1 MISILLSTYKSN
13 LDYLKQQI
21 CSILR
26 QTEQDWE
33 LLIYNDGE
41 NNTKEYNDM
50 MWKFVQDKRVQYYDH
65 GHIGCVGSFNY
76 LLSFAHGEY
85 IAICDHDDIWET
97 DKLEVEKKYLDE
109 HPEVDCV
116 FGWLRW
122 FGEQNKLEKFRIT
135 DEEISHELNFYQP
148 VKNPTA
154 MFRKKRFGKMESP
167 FDKASDFWY
176 WSQYKD
182 RHYHLIEKVLVNYR
196 RHPGELTKDKTEFRN
211 NSARVIRENMRESFG
226 VDVTLDVCKML
237 DPYSATYNE
246 ALKQFIGG
254 IIRENRILHR

>member
-1 MISILLSTYKSN
+1 MISIILSSYKSN
-13 LDYLKQQI
+13 KDYLNQQI

-33 LLIYNDGE
+33 LLIYNDGTE
-41 NNTKEYNDM
+41 WLKEY
-50 MWKFVQDKRVQYYDH
+50 VQSLNNKKIIYYDH
-65 GHIGCVGSFNY
+65 GHIGCVGAFNVLY
-76 LLSFAHGEY
+76 SQARGEY
-85 IAICDHDDIWET
+85 IAICDHDDIWEP

-122 FGEQNKLEKFRIT
+122 FGQQNKLEKFHIT
-135 DEEISHELNFYQP
+135 DEEISRELNFYQP

-154 MFRKKRFGKMESP
+154 MFRKKRFGPMEAP

-176 WSQYKD
+176 WSKYKG
-182 RHYHLIEKVLVNYR
+182 RHYHLIEKFLVNYR
-196 RHPGELTKDKTEFRN
+196 RHPQELTKDKTEFRE
-211 NSARVIRENMRESFG
+211 NSARVIRENLFRMFG
-226 VDVTLDVCKML
+226 VAPTLDICKML
-237 DPYSATYNE
+237 DPFSATYNE

-254 IIRENRILHR
+254 IIHENSFLHR

>member
-1 MISILLSTYKSN
+1 MISIILSCYKSN
-13 LDYLKQQI
+13 LDYLNQQI

-33 LLIYNDGE
+33 LLVYDDGTPNLMKTLKSYNDRRIKYF
-41 NNTKEYNDM
+41 N
-50 MWKFVQDKRVQYYDH
+50 Q
-65 GHIGCVGSFNY
+65 GHIGCVGAFNFMMG
-76 LLSFAHGEY
+76 LATGEY
-85 IAICDHDDIWET
+85 IAICDHDDIWEP

-109 HPEVDCV
+109 HPEVECV

-122 FGEQNKLEKFRIT
+122 FGQQNKLEKFHIT

-154 MFRKKRFGKMESP
+154 MFRKKSFGPMAAP

-176 WSQYKD
+176 WSHYKD

-196 RHPGELTKDKTEFRN
+196 RHPGELTKDKTEFRD
-211 NSARVIRENMRESFG
+211 NSARVIRRNMMEAFG